1 MIADEIT
8 QGRQPPMYKL
18 FWSKSAG
25 SMAPEVLFEE
35 IGVEYEKVLVD
46 LEKQENRSAEYL
58 AVNPLGQIPALVLPD
73 GTLMTESAAMLLHI
87 CDRHP
92 EAKLAPPAGSP
103 DSARFQRWLVY
114 MATALYNADL
124 RLYYADRMTT
134 DAAGADGIEASARA
148 DMDRYFAIMNDA
160 LNPGPYLLGESYSAV
175 DVYLWMLSRWHPDT
189 ERLFADNPRIARLV
203 DLVEA
208 RPAVAKVWAEN
219 RED

>member
-1 MIADEIT
+1 
-8 QGRQPPMYKL
+8 MYKL
-18 FWSKSAG
+18 FWAKSMG

-35 IGVEYEKVLVD
+35 IGAEYEKVAVD
-46 LEKQENRSAEYL
+46 IEEEENRSAEFL

-73 GTLMTESAAMLLHI
+73 GTLMTESAAMVLHI

-103 DSARFQRWLVY
+103 ESARFQRWLVY
-114 MATALYNADL
+114 MAATIYTTDQ

-134 DAAGADGIEASARA
+134 DASGTEGIEASARA
-148 DMDRYFAIMNDA
+148 DMDRYFAIVNDA
-160 LNPGPYLLGESYSAV
+160 LNPGPYLLGETFSAA
-175 DVYLWMLSRWHPDT
+175 DVYLWMLAKWHPDMSQ
-189 ERLFADNPRIARLV
+189 LFADNPRIQKLSE
-203 DLVEA
+203 LVEA

>member
-1 MIADEIT
+1 
-8 QGRQPPMYKL
+8 MYKL

-35 IGVEYEKVLVD
+35 IGAEYEKVLVD
-46 LEKQENRSAEYL
+46 LESEKNRSAEYL

-73 GTLMTESAAMLLHI
+73 GTLMTESAAMVLHI

-103 DSARFQRWLVY
+103 ESARFQRWLVY
-114 MATALYNADL
+114 MATTIYNSDL
-124 RLYYADRMTT
+124 RLYYAHKMTT
-134 DAAGADGIEASARA
+134 DAAGTDGIEASARA
-148 DMDRYFAIMNDA
+148 DMDRYFAILNDA
-160 LNPGPYLLGESYSAV
+160 LDPGPYLLGEGFSAV
-175 DVYLWMLSRWHPDT
+175 DVYLWMLTKWHPDQ
-189 ERLFADNPRIARLV
+189 EQLFADNPRIAKLV
-203 DLVEA
+203 NLVEA

>member
-1 MIADEIT
+1 
-8 QGRQPPMYKL
+8 MYKL
-18 FWSKSAG
+18 FWAKSLG

-35 IGVEYEKVLVD
+35 IGAEYEKIAID
-46 LEKQENRSAEYL
+46 IEKQENRSAEFL
-58 AVNPLGQIPALVLPD
+58 AVNPTGQVPALVLPD
-73 GTLMTESAAMLLHI
+73 GTVMTESAAMVLHI

-103 DSARFQRWLVY
+103 ESARFQRWLVF
-114 MATALYNADL
+114 MAATVYTADQ

-134 DAAGADGIEASARA
+134 DAAATAGIEAAARA
-148 DMDRYFAIMNDA
+148 DMDRYFGLVNDA
-160 LNPGPYLLGESYSAV
+160 LDPGPYLLGETYSAV
-175 DVYLWMLSRWHPDT
+175 DVYLWMLAKWHPD
-189 ERLFADNPRIARLV
+189 EKQLFADNPRIAKLT